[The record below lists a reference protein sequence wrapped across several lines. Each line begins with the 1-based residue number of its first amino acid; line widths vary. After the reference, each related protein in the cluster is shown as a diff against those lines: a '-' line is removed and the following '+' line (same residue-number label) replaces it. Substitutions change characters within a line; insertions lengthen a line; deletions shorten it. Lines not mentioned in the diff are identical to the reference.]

1 MTRAIT
7 FTIAAIAFVYGTAAA
22 APLVTYESPCECR
35 DYHGK
40 GRLTEKND
48 AALPP
53 TDPNAIQAVTPSDIF
68 SWQGPTE
75 PLTRSS
81 GRWQNKFTHAHSRVI
96 TRVFMGKPINQ
107 REPTLTFAP
116 PNIPA

>member
-1 MTRAIT
+1 MMISQYFTRFDSAPFVPHTAMTKWYEWAAMTRQA
-7 FTIAAIAFVYGTAAA
+7 FTIAAIAFVCGTAAA

-53 TDPNAIQAVTPSDIF
+53 TDPDANQAVTPSDII
-68 SWQGPTE
+68 
-75 PLTRSS
+75 
-81 GRWQNKFTHAHSRVI
+81 A
-96 TRVFMGKPINQ
+96 
-107 REPTLTFAP
+107 
-116 PNIPA
+116 

>member
-1 MTRAIT
+1 MNGRNDASDVHD
-7 FTIAAIAFVYGTAAA
+7 AAIAFVCGTAAA

-81 GRWQNKFTHAHSRVI
+81 GRTAAEQK
-96 TRVFMGKPINQ
+96 
-107 REPTLTFAP
+107 
-116 PNIPA
+116 